1 VKATPTNLS
10 SVLDSIKTFSGRRE
24 DACKYLTHVGHQS
37 VLKWQLIH
45 GVEAEI
51 SRQDEVKRKAL
62 RIRKSLASLSLL
74 HHVANDEALTWL
86 IACVDEERRL
96 QLRNHE
102 IERDGA
108 AEFLRNEVHR
118 WVGEGEWDVY

>member
-1 VKATPTNLS
+1 M
-10 SVLDSIKTFSGRRE
+10 
-24 DACKYLTHVGHQS
+24 
-37 VLKWQLIH
+37 KWQLIH

-51 SRQDEVKRKAL
+51 ERQDEVKRKAL

-74 HHVANDEALTWL
+74 YHVAKASAISWL
-86 IACVDEERRL
+86 LARVDVEKRRL
-96 QLRNHE
+96 LTNHE